1 MISLLLLV
9 GSGLS
14 SSESTLPAPVGLLV
28 DLIEVQAEPYLAVTA
43 SLHPRFTFNTGSY
56 GLPMSAYEITIRED
70 GGTAVWSSGKIAATS
85 AVNILCNA
93 TLVAGAKYSYAA
105 QYYTAAGTASVVT
118 TSSFGVGPSEAQ
130 WKAAAW
136 LGGGQRQFK
145 IEVPSGAE
153 GSTLYIATPGGA
165 TVEMDGAFIGDEVGV
180 SLWTNVLANT
190 AYIAYVIPRSSSS
203 TPSSIVI
210 TTGGGFYVSKQA
222 HGAGTDPIVKFMF
235 LSATAAELLSSS
247 DAAKLQGR
255 VGPVLSD
262 DPWHGTTTDTT
273 VAPDADWT
281 AAAVATPKEVPA
293 ATHYFPLPA
302 PYSRTRGSFAPLSV
316 RKVAGRGRG
325 VFLYKFPANI
335 VGHASVKAGAASGT
349 GNITLEFCEVYNATL
364 EGATGGTGCLPFAVP
379 PAGGFKKGT
388 IMPCGGKSNIAGTTL
403 HGCDTYMI
411 SSSETTSN
419 SAADLSP
426 RFTWHGFQ
434 YVTVVASPGVTFS
447 GALDALSAHWTTADL
462 TDSAS
467 ISFSGGTGSGT
478 LSSIRDIAKHSQI
491 ANLAGFMPTDCPTRE
506 KHGWLGDA
514 QVTAE
519 NAMYN
524 YWAPGIY
531 SIFLSQIRDSQR
543 TTAPNLG
550 FVTGVVPIAGVAS
563 SAVPNNVTGKSSA
576 LDISWTAAYPLV
588 AGWIFRYYGDL
599 DSVRDHYPSIKAYI
613 DGNLNTAKMIG
624 SPDAM
629 PNFYTWGDWC
639 AVESRATCT
648 PGTGAIAASANFL
661 LALQSIQTI
670 ATALGEL
677 SDAARWD
684 AQYKR
689 LSAAFDARFWN
700 DAAGTWTT
708 DSMEVQ
714 TITSIVLGA
723 GVGSAAH
730 RTIAVA
736 TLAANVAKY
745 DNHLTVGSAG
755 QKWLLRTLS
764 KEGHHDVA
772 IKVATQTTY
781 PSWGYWISLGATT
794 CWENWSGGYDA
805 SHPPVPTHNHIF
817 LCGGVGEWMYEYLA
831 GVIPTSAGY
840 GSVDVKPMISKTI
853 GPATMNAAVTT
864 VRGVILSNWTR
875 MTTMPLDGA
884 SSALRSGTELVQMSV
899 TIPSAIERATIH
911 VPLLGVDPSRVRVLL
926 NGKTAWGSG
935 TSNHEYECKTFLG
948 ADGDQ
953 VLEMDIGV
961 GGGVFEFVVSMA

>member
-1 MISLLLLV
+1 MMPLHLLV
-9 GSGLS
+9 GSGLLPA
-14 SSESTLPAPVGLLV
+14 SESTVPAPVGLLV
-28 DLIEVQAEPYLAVTA
+28 DLIEVQAAPYLAVTA

-56 GLPMSAYEITIRED
+56 VLPMSAYEITISGD
-70 GGTAVWSSGKIAATS
+70 GGPAVWSSGKIAATS

-105 QYYTAAGTASVVT
+105 QYYTAAGTASAVT
-118 TSSFGVGPSEAQ
+118 TSPFGVGPSVAQ
-130 WKAAAW
+130 WKGAAW

-153 GSTLYIATPGGA
+153 SSTLYIATPGGA

-203 TPSSIVI
+203 TPSSIII
-210 TTGGGFYVSKQA
+210 TAGGGFYVSKHA

-235 LSATAAELLSSS
+235 LSATGAELQSSS
-247 DAAKLQGR
+247 DAAKLRGR

-262 DPWHGTTTDTT
+262 DPWHGTMTDTT

-281 AAAVATPKEVPA
+281 AAAEATPKEVPA

-316 RKVAGRGRG
+316 RKVAGRGPG

-364 EGATGGTGCLPFAVP
+364 EGTTGGTGCLPFLVP
-379 PAGGFKKGT
+379 PPGGFKKGT
-388 IMPCGGKSNIAGTTL
+388 IIPCGSF
-403 HGCDTYMI
+403 HGCDTYI
-411 SSSETTSN
+411 ISSSSETTRN

-434 YVTVVASPGVTFS
+434 YVTVVASPGECSFIYRYISRESCSQFDSLPLTSFNYVTEGVTFS

-462 TDSAS
+462 TDSAR
-467 ISFSGGTGSGT
+467 ISFGGGTGSGT

-491 ANLAGFMPTDCPTRE
+491 ANLAAFMPTDCPTRE

-550 FVTGVVPIAGVAS
+550 FVTGVVPIAGQAS
-563 SAVPNNVTGKSSA
+563 AAVPNNVTGKSSA

-599 DSVRDHYPSIKAYI
+599 DSVREHYPSIKAYI
-613 DGNLNTAKMIG
+613 DGNLNTAKTIG

-639 AVESRATCT
+639 AVESRAACT

-661 LALQSIQTI
+661 LALQSIEAI
-670 ATALGEL
+670 ATALGES

-772 IKVATQTTY
+772 LKVATQTTY

-840 GSVDVKPMISKTI
+840 ASVDVKPMISKTI
-853 GPATMNAAVTT
+853 GPATVNAAVTT
-864 VRGVILSNWTR
+864 VRDVSFSCLLVLFVCSYSFVSSILLFTLFFCR
-875 MTTMPLDGA
+875 CGG
-884 SSALRSGTELVQMSV
+884 SS
-899 TIPSAIERATIH
+899 
-911 VPLLGVDPSRVRVLL
+911 SRTGR
-926 NGKTAWGSG
+926 G
-935 TSNHEYECKTFLG
+935 
-948 ADGDQ
+948 
-953 VLEMDIGV
+953 
-961 GGGVFEFVVSMA
+961 